1 MATATRHSA
10 MTHMTLL
17 RGFLAAAMAALL
29 IQTGS
34 PAMARTWPE
43 SCPRLTGTFIQ
54 PLMEQGSWTQND
66 WNALMAELDAVGVE
80 TLYLQWTQLDRFNVF
95 EEGSRQD
102 LAAPIIERVLAAAEA
117 YGIKLWL
124 GLVYDPGY
132 WDRIRQ
138 EAPLVEVYLRRHRVS
153 NLELVN
159 RLNDAAGASPA
170 FAGWYITEEIDD
182 VTWQDV
188 AKKNLLIEHLAATV
202 ADIRTVTPAAP
213 IAISGFTSATL
224 DPAALADFWFDLLS
238 QSGID
243 VFLMQDGYGVH
254 QGNILPE
261 DMAIYM
267 QSLRDAAQA
276 AGAQFGVIVELFTQ
290 VAGQPINDEPFAAV
304 PAGFDRL
311 PEQLALAADFS
322 DQRIGFSMPEYM
334 SSGGPPSAGALY
346 RDYVLWLLDTCGA
359 GN

>member
-1 MATATRHSA
+1 MTQKTLLSSILAVA
-10 MTHMTLL
+10 MTVLM
-17 RGFLAAAMAALL
+17 

-34 PAMARTWPE
+34 SAMARTWPE

-54 PLMEQGSWTQND
+54 PLLEQGSWTQND

-80 TLYLQWTQLDRFNVF
+80 TLYLQWTQLDRFNIF

-102 LAAPIIERVLAAAEA
+102 LAAPIINRVLAAAEA

-132 WDRIRQ
+132 WGRIRQ
-138 EAPLVEVYLRRHRVS
+138 EAPLVEVYLRRHRVA
-153 NLELVN
+153 NLELVQ
-159 RLNDAAGASPA
+159 RLHDAAGASPA

-188 AKKNLLIEHLAATV
+188 AKKNLLIQHLAATV
-202 ADIRTVTPAAP
+202 ADIRTVTPDTP

-224 DPAALADFWFDLLS
+224 DPAALADFWFDLLN
-238 QSGID
+238 QSGIN

-254 QGNILPE
+254 QGRILPE
-261 DMAIYM
+261 DMTIYM
-267 QSLRDAAQA
+267 QSLRDAAHA
-276 AGAQFGVIVELFTQ
+276 AGADFAVVVELFTQ
-290 VAGQPINDEPFAAV
+290 VAGEPINDEPFAAV
-304 PAGFDRL
+304 PAGFDRI
-311 PEQLALAADFS
+311 PEQLALAADVS
-322 DQRIGFSMPEYM
+322 DQRVAFSMPEFM

-346 RDYVLWLLDTCGA
+346 RDYVLWLLDTCG
-359 GN
+359 GEN

>member
-1 MATATRHSA
+1 
-10 MTHMTLL
+10 MTNKTLFGGLLAITMT
-17 RGFLAAAMAALL
+17 ALL
-29 IQTGS
+29 LQTGS
-34 PAMARTWPE
+34 PAMARSWPE
-43 SCPRLTGTFIQ
+43 SCPKLTGTFIQ
-54 PLMEQGSWTQND
+54 PLLEQGAWTQND
-66 WNALMAELDAVGVE
+66 WNALMAEMSAVGVD
-80 TLYLQWTQLDRFNVF
+80 TLYLQWTQLDRFNIF
-95 EEGSRQD
+95 EENSRQD
-102 LAAPIIERVLAAAEA
+102 LAAPIINRILASAEA

-132 WDRIRQ
+132 WGRIRQ

-153 NLELVN
+153 NLELVTK
-159 RLNDAAGASPA
+159 LHDAAGSSPA

-202 ADIRTVTPAAP
+202 ADIHTVTPDVP

-224 DPAALADFWFDLLS
+224 DPAALADFWFDLLN

-243 VFLMQDGYGVH
+243 VFMMQDGYGVH
-254 QGNILPE
+254 QGKILPE

-267 QSLRDAAQA
+267 QSLRDAANA
-276 AGAQFGVIVELFTQ
+276 AGAEFAVVVELFTQ
-290 VAGQPINDEPFAAV
+290 VSGEPINDEAFAAV

-311 PEQLALAADFS
+311 PEQLALAANFS
-322 DQRIGFSMPEYM
+322 DQRVGFSMPEFM

-346 RDYVLWLLDTCGA
+346 RDYVLWLLDSCGT